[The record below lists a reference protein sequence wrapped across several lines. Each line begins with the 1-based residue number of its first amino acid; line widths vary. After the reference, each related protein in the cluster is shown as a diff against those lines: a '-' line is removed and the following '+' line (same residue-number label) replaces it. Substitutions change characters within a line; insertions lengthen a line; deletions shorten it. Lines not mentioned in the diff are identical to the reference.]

1 MGKRIAVFSTAWNAE
16 LIGEFLRGM
25 SRRARETGN
34 SLYIFNNYGGFH
46 GEKEYND
53 CEYNIFEL
61 ALKSNFDGAVIISN
75 NIASRERVV
84 KLVGQLKER
93 NIPCI
98 SVEQEIDGVCMVGT
112 DNYAAMADVVEHLIE
127 VHKCRVFNYIGG
139 PAANMEAMQRRQL
152 SVILSGGTE

>member
-1 MGKRIAVFSTAWNAE
+1 MGISMGKRIAVFSTAWNAE

-75 NIASRERVV
+75 NMLQERGWLSLWDSLRKGTYHVSVWSR
-84 KLVGQLKER
+84 K
-93 NIPCI
+93 
-98 SVEQEIDGVCMVGT
+98 
-112 DNYAAMADVVEHLIE
+112 
-127 VHKCRVFNYIGG
+127 
-139 PAANMEAMQRRQL
+139 
-152 SVILSGGTE
+152 

>member
-61 ALKSNFDGAVIISN
+61 ALKSNFDGGHYFQQYCFK
-75 NIASRERVV
+75 REG
-84 KLVGQLKER
+84 GQ
-93 NIPCI
+93 
-98 SVEQEIDGVCMVGT
+98 
-112 DNYAAMADVVEHLIE
+112 A
-127 VHKCRVFNYIGG
+127 CRT
-139 PAANMEAMQRRQL
+139 A
-152 SVILSGGTE
+152 